1 MADQHN
7 EVLLEREPRR
17 SSNGKALKVTGLTV
31 LACLL
36 LAGQAL
42 TAYFVWGQK
51 QHITTLTESQEQLKN
66 ELTRKTS
73 AGAPKVMRLPMN
85 SMPLLK
91 DFSDE
96 TTDQKQPRVPLTKL
110 RPSFLNQREGSGVFD
125 AVELESRCQ
134 LESMKQVR
142 PGFYQPQCD
151 EQGNFL
157 PMQCWHSTGYCWCV
171 DNNGNEIKGTRTR
184 GRPTCGPEG
193 RVSVQKNQER
203 LTHIRQLRE
212 HLHKESD
219 QSGCSTSTVEH
230 EKLLERRMRE
240 RETHERLIEEELM
253 KMERE
258 LEEQQ
263 VEGVEGEM
271 FYLRGER
278 SILVLQVEA
287 LRRENQQAHRD
298 LETQYIQ
305 HQHQLNTVREESL
318 RVFRTFREV
327 LEEQKRSSEGRYRTL
342 LIDAIQDAV
351 HLSNKNLQLQE
362 ELQQLRNCETLHI
375 CPFHLTISI

>member
-7 EVLLEREPRR
+7 EALLERVPSQETVHSTRR
-17 SSNGKALKVTGLTV
+17 GSNAKALKVTGLTV

-51 QHITTLTESQEQLKN
+51 QHITTLTEGQEQLKN

-125 AVELESRCQ
+125 EASRLMPKQMQLPMKSMALDPDTDVKSTPSAAVELESRCQ

-142 PGFYQPQCD
+142 PGFYRPQCD

-184 GRPTCGPEG
+184 GRPTCGPE
-193 RVSVQKNQER
+193 
-203 LTHIRQLRE
+203 
-212 HLHKESD
+212 
-219 QSGCSTSTVEH
+219 
-230 EKLLERRMRE
+230 
-240 RETHERLIEEELM
+240 
-253 KMERE
+253 
-258 LEEQQ
+258 
-263 VEGVEGEM
+263 
-271 FYLRGER
+271 
-278 SILVLQVEA
+278 
-287 LRRENQQAHRD
+287 
-298 LETQYIQ
+298 
-305 HQHQLNTVREESL
+305 
-318 RVFRTFREV
+318 
-327 LEEQKRSSEGRYRTL
+327 
-342 LIDAIQDAV
+342 
-351 HLSNKNLQLQE
+351 
-362 ELQQLRNCETLHI
+362 
-375 CPFHLTISI
+375 